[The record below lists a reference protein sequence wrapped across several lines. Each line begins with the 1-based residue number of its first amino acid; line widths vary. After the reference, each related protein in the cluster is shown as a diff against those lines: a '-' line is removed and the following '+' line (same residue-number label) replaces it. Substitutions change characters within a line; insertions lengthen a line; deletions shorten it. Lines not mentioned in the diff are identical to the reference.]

1 MDLQLNDKNI
11 LIAGSS
17 AGIGLAT
24 ARVFLEEGARVMIT
38 GRGQERLDQAK
49 EDLADRFGADRVAA
63 MSGDMTK
70 TDVLIECLDQCTSVL
85 GPLHSVI
92 ANVGIDDT
100 TDDLDLDDETWS
112 ANLNQNLMGAVRL
125 AREAASRLTGSQD
138 GKAGNIVLISS
149 IAGLRG
155 FGGVLPYAVA
165 KSGINQL
172 AFELGMRL
180 GMKSGIRVNSVAP
193 GNILFPGGV
202 WERMLAA
209 DEKGWIRRWI
219 RRDVPLNRFGTPEE
233 IADAVVWVASP
244 PASFV
249 NATVITVDGGQ
260 IKVPSYCSRP
270 CLKTDLHLSG
280 KQQTYHYPG
289 LL

>member
-1 MDLQLNDKNI
+1 MDLQLKDKNI
-11 LIAGSS
+11 FIAGSS

-24 ARVFLEEGARVMIT
+24 ARAFLEEGACVMIT

-49 EDLADRFGADRVAA
+49 NELTEHFGADRVAA

-70 TDVLIECLDQCTSVL
+70 TDVLINCLDQCISVL
-85 GPLHSVI
+85 GSLHSVI

-100 TDDLDLDDETWS
+100 SEDLDLDDETWTAS
-112 ANLNQNLMGAVRL
+112 LNQNLMGAVRL

-155 FGGVLPYAVA
+155 FGGPLPYAVS

-180 GMKSGIRVNSVAP
+180 GRDSGIRVNSVAP

-209 DEKGWIRRWI
+209 DEKGWIKRWI
-219 RRDVPLNRFGTPEE
+219 RRDVPFNRFGTPEE

-244 PASFV
+244 RASFV

-260 IKVPSYCSRP
+260 VKGPS
-270 CLKTDLHLSG
+270 
-280 KQQTYHYPG
+280 
-289 LL
+289 